1 MVGGRAHNAAG
12 RRRAPGAVRAA
23 HAGRSEAAIL
33 LGPTVAVGVSTAVL
47 TLLALFNLDDVSSSA
62 LTDDGFKLAA
72 AVFFFAAGILRL
84 ARWRLTDDPHS
95 APLAGAMFVL
105 GLLTFPLGNIA
116 RQVLHDPL
124 EPNLALT
131 ARVAGTA
138 LCVFLALRALT
149 AADPGG
155 RVDRTRTTLAAA
167 AAATLGIAGISG
179 LVALAPTTLS
189 GSVVPTVVADAVLAG
204 AWLVLGLAAARRDVE
219 QPWAGRVAPLYASL
233 GVVEILHILE
243 QVQPGSWSL
252 AAVALLGSVAMI
264 TAHCAFVDLQESARL
279 ATSVARGT
287 VERSDD
293 RITALADTVGRGG
306 PAVDFDVNDVVTETV
321 AGLAHSG
328 QEVRVR
334 GGNGIAHGRPD
345 DLREALGKLL
355 DNAHLHAPASP
366 VTVHV
371 VAIGSRIEISVT
383 DRGPGLSAATAERAL
398 ASAEAGRSSGLGLH
412 VAQALMARN
421 WGTLELRNRI
431 GGATFVL
438 ALPAAA
444 DQRTAPSEPVGWD
457 VAPHGAG
464 SAVPQL

>member
-1 MVGGRAHNAAG
+1 MVGGRAHNAAAG
-12 RRRAPGAVRAA
+12 RRAPLGVQLP
-23 HAGRSEAAIL
+23 HAERTEAAIL

-95 APLAGAMFVL
+95 GPLAGAMFVL
-105 GLLTFPLGNIA
+105 GLLVFPLGNIA
-116 RQVLHDPL
+116 GQVLRDPL
-124 EPNLALT
+124 EPDLAL
-131 ARVAGTA
+131 AVRVAGTA

-149 AADPGG
+149 AADPVG
-155 RVDRTRTTLAAA
+155 RIDRTRTALAAIAAA
-167 AAATLGIAGISG
+167 ALGTAGIGG
-179 LVALAPTTLS
+179 LFALAPTTLS
-189 GSVVPTVVADAVLAG
+189 GSVVPTVVADAVLAC

-243 QVQPGSWSL
+243 QVQPGTWSL
-252 AAVALLGSVAMI
+252 AAVAILGSVAMI

-279 ATSVARGT
+279 SVAAARGT
-287 VERSDD
+287 VERSGE
-293 RITALADTVGRGG
+293 RTTAPADTVGRGG
-306 PAVDFDVNDVVTETV
+306 PAVDFDVTDVVAETV
-321 AGLAHSG
+321 AAHGRSG

-334 GGNGIAHGRPD
+334 GGTGIAHGRPD
-345 DLREALGKLL
+345 DLREALDKLL
-355 DNAHLHAPASP
+355 DNAHVHAPSSP
-366 VTVHV
+366 VTLHV
-371 VAIGSRIEISVT
+371 VAIGSRIEISVA
-383 DRGPGLSAATAERAL
+383 DRGPGLSSTTADRVL
-398 ASAEAGRSSGLGLH
+398 ASAEADRSSELGLH